1 MNHATIPVAMASL
14 VRVMVAAKVVAKVV
28 VVVVQGLAV
37 VNIPTATAAMTATVV
52 RALAISRQVL
62 SSMKAVHN
70 SAKKTALVPV
80 HLKPLNVQ
88 PMCAP

>member
-1 MNHATIPVAMASL
+1 MASL
-14 VRVMVAAKVVAKVV
+14 VRAMVAAKVVAVA
-28 VVVVQGLAV
+28 VQGLVV
-37 VNIPTATAAMTATVV
+37 VNIPTATAAMTVTVV
-52 RALAISRQVL
+52 HALAISRQVL

-80 HLKPLNVQ
+80 HLKALNVQ